1 ETFGPTTRL
10 RTASESAAFDCVG
23 STDRRSRVWFCA
35 ATIVGM
41 ISSRAIVSRTLIAL
55 SFFGLSPVVRR
66 ALALAPILACARMD
80 IRPPT
85 LQETVKDRNFQ
96 KNGEFWWKMRE
107 ISLALAGPAATS
119 SAALGVRRRGGCL
132 LFPLRKPG
140 ERHRRGSL
148 RRTGRLASESSA
160 SSHRGQLRFRCSRG
174 TSKRYRS
181 ARRRTYQSKPAR
193 RGLARRGRWPA
204 RVLRGR
210 RRFRRASRLKHPS
223 RAAGG
228 PRSSR
233 RPR

>member
-140 ERHRRGSL
+140 ER
-148 RRTGRLASESSA
+148 
-160 SSHRGQLRFRCSRG
+160 
-174 TSKRYRS
+174 YRS